1 MTATVDGF
9 AAIVLG
15 VVVAGSAIGM
25 LTTKNVVHAA
35 FWMLASM
42 LGTAGIYMLLS
53 AEFVALVQ
61 IMVYAG
67 AVAVL
72 LLFVI
77 MLTLR
82 RREDAIR
89 SRDFSLSALAVAL
102 LVGALV
108 AVGLRNPQFV
118 RPSDAWASVAP
129 GIAEFGRELFSTWM
143 LPFEMASLLLT
154 VALVGAVWWSQ
165 GGGDQ

>member
-1 MTATVDGF
+1 MPSTVDGVT
-9 AAIVLG
+9 AVILG
-15 VVVAGSAIGM
+15 AVVVGSAIGM
-25 LTTKNVVHAA
+25 LSTRNIVHAA

-42 LGTAGIYMLLS
+42 LGTAGVYMLLS

-72 LLFVI
+72 MLFAI

-89 SRDFSLSALAVAL
+89 SRDFSWVSLGLAV
-102 LVGALV
+102 VFGAAIYV
-108 AVGLRNPQFV
+108 AVRGAHLAATTTVP
-118 RPSDAWASVAP
+118 VAP
-129 GIAEFGRELFSTWM
+129 GIAEFGKQLFSTWA
-143 LPFEMASLLLT
+143 LPFEVASLLLT
-154 VALVGAVWWSQ
+154 VALIGAVWWSQ
-165 GGGDQ
+165 GGKDE